1 MKKEISFTNNKG
13 QTLRG
18 DLYVPEEK
26 RKLKYSAV
34 IVCHGFTGD
43 KEEHLALSDALLNAG
58 FIVNNSFF

>member
-1 MKKEISFTNNKG
+1 MKKEISFKNNKG

-34 IVCHGFTGD
+34 FSTGASGI
-43 KEEHLALSDALLNAG
+43 L
-58 FIVNNSFF
+58 